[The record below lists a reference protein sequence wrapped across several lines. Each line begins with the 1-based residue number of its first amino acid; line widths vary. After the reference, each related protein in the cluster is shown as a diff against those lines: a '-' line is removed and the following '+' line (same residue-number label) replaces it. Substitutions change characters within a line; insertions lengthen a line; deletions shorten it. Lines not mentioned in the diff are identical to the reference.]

1 MGNSWVVQTPRSTDY
16 TALSD
21 VWEASVRA
29 THDFLPSCYID
40 QLRARVEFSY
50 LDAVILICCK
60 DPAKHCI
67 AGFAGV
73 AAGKVEML
81 FIHPE
86 YRGKGV
92 GKRLL
97 DHTIFE
103 LNAKQ
108 LDVNEQNRQAIGF
121 YFNQGFEVVGRSEK
135 DGLGHPYPLLHLRY
149 KGAART

>member
-1 MGNSWVVQTPRSTDY
+1 
-16 TALSD
+16 
-21 VWEASVRA
+21 
-29 THDFLPSCYID
+29 
-40 QLRARVEFSY
+40 
-50 LDAVILICCK
+50 
-60 DPAKHCI
+60 
-67 AGFAGV
+67 
-73 AAGKVEML
+73 ML

-97 DHTIFE
+97 EYAIFV

-135 DGLGHPYPLLHLRY
+135 DGLGHPYPLLHLSY